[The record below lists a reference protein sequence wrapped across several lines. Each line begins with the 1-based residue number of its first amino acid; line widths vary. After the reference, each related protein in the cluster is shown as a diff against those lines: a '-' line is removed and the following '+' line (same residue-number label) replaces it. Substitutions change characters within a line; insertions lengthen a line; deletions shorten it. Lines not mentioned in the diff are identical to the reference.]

1 MNSSSAAVTSRWAA
15 DWVAPASGTRDGT
28 PELRTAARIS
38 TITHH
43 TSCSQ
48 ASQSTID
55 STRRI
60 DGMPSWWVS
69 TDTPTV
75 PCGHGSP
82 ITPTSAIGTPT
93 VSAARATTAARP
105 TSTSPAVRC
114 GTCTGCLSPGI
125 GGAISTLLAGLRY
138 RIRSW
143 RCRWR
148 SR

>member
-1 MNSSSAAVTSRWAA
+1 MWLGRGGPAWTSAGDSAEAAVNSSSAAVTSRCAA

-48 ASQSTID
+48 ASQMTID

-60 DGMPSWWVS
+60 DGMSSWWVS
-69 TDTPTV
+69 TD
-75 PCGHGSP
+75 
-82 ITPTSAIGTPT
+82 SARRAVRPA
-93 VSAARATTAARP
+93 AAR
-105 TSTSPAVRC
+105 
-114 GTCTGCLSPGI
+114 
-125 GGAISTLLAGLRY
+125 
-138 RIRSW
+138 
-143 RCRWR
+143 